1 MSSKPAGGNRLQLSA
16 CHDRAGRGNLEEPGG
31 EPERQC
37 PGVVGVNLR
46 DEVRRAGGPSA
57 IGESF
62 DGRPTKTAAAAFRHD
77 RELGDVPAIAV
88 YADQAEPDDLAVHL
102 DEEGNT
108 LGLLP
113 VSVEVGIRLSAAVE
127 LEQIVAQQALELLAM
142 FGRGLAERHV
152 HGATVQRY
160 GDDDVGG

>member
-46 DEVRRAGGPSA
+46 YEVRRAGGPSA
-57 IGESF
+57 LGESF
-62 DGRPTKTAAAAFRHD
+62 DGRPTETAAAAFRHD

-108 LGLLP
+108 LG
-113 VSVEVGIRLSAAVE
+113 RLSAAVE

>member
-1 MSSKPAGGNRLQLSA
+1 MSSPSLTGGSVSSKPAGGNRLQLSA

-46 DEVRRAGGPSA
+46 DEVRRAGGPS
-57 IGESF
+57 
-62 DGRPTKTAAAAFRHD
+62 
-77 RELGDVPAIAV
+77 ELGDVPAIAV
-88 YADQAEPDDLAVHL
+88 HADQAEPDDLAVHL

-127 LEQIVAQQALELLAM
+127 LEQIVAQQASELLAM